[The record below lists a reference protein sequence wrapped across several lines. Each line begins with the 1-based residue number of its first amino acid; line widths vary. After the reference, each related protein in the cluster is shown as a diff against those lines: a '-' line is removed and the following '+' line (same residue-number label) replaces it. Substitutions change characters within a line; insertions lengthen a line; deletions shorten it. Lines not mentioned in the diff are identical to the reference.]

1 MTMKDMSLL
10 EIARKQRAIDVSG
23 SSRANKTLARRYAK
37 HITAVRLREHELTL
51 QSAEYKSAYARV
63 RAEEKRRNKMQKM
76 KQQPLA
82 FFAKAKMAITQGVQ
96 F

>member
-1 MTMKDMSLL
+1 MTLKDMSLL
-10 EIARKQRAIDVSG
+10 EIAKKQRAIDVSG

-37 HITAVRLREHELTL
+37 HITTTRLREHGLTL
-51 QSAEYKSAYARV
+51 HSAEYKGAYARV
-63 RAEEKRRNKMQKM
+63 RAEEKRRKKAQRV

-82 FFAKAKMAITQGVQ
+82 FLAKAKMAIMQGGQ